1 MKEERVNVSA
11 ESHSYPILI
20 GAGLQA
26 RMGDYI
32 PEHLRGARLFYV
44 CDTQTRPYAERLA
57 SGAPVF
63 VTESGEQAKSFK
75 VLEALVGWCLQHKID
90 RKSVIV
96 AVGGGVIGDL
106 AGFAAAITMRGV
118 PVIQVPTTLLAMV
131 DSSVGGK
138 TGINTAQGKNLVGA
152 FHQPALVLCDT
163 DALKTLPERELKAG
177 YAEILKYGLLGDA
190 AFFDWLEEHGQDVLK
205 LEPEAVRYAV
215 RRSCEMKAAIVRE
228 DEFETKGLRALLNLG
243 HTFGHAFEAAM
254 GYDGRLLHGEGV
266 AVGMVCAMELSAAKG
281 LISSQQVE
289 RVVQHM
295 RKLGLKTTISEV
307 GLPQYMSADALLDLM
322 RGDKKASGGKIN
334 FVLMRGI
341 GEAFISGDV
350 GDAEVIELLA
360 GMLD

>member
-1 MKEERVNVSA
+1 MNNMREERLIVGT

-26 RMGDYI
+26 RAKDYI
-32 PEHLRGARLFYV
+32 PDELQGRRFFYV
-44 CDTQTRPYAERLA
+44 CDTHTHMYAEKLA
-57 SGAPVF
+57 GDAPVF
-63 VTESGEQAKSFK
+63 VTGSGEQTKSFN
-75 VLEALVGWCLQHKID
+75 VLEEVVGWCLQHKID

-190 AFFDWLEEHGQDVLK
+190 AFFDWLEQNGQAVLD
-205 LEPEAVRYAV
+205 LDAEAVRYAV
-215 RRSCEMKAAIVRE
+215 KRSCEMKAAIVRE

-295 RKLGLKTTISEV
+295 QKLGLKTNISEI
-307 GLPQYMSADALLDLM
+307 GLPQHMSAEALLDLM
-322 RGDKKASGGKIN
+322 RGDKKASGGRIN

-350 GDAEVIELLA
+350 GDAEVIKLLS
-360 GMLD
+360 